1 MIIKCTGCKSD
12 FNSLSP
18 TRSRVCVNCKES
30 KYKQYVKSLRKYAVA
45 KYATPEGKILQA
57 TYNKKYLE
65 KQKLRALN

>member
-18 TRSRVCVNCKES
+18 TKVRVCEICKES
-30 KYKQYVKSLRKYAVA
+30 KYKQYVKSLRKYAIA
-45 KYATPEGKILQA
+45 RYATKEGKMLQA
-57 TYNKKYLE
+57 NYNKKYLQ